1 MTDRDY
7 AQDFTHLLHVLVDK
21 VRWFTEESVRRA
33 HEVIDGERRTTVEPT
48 DTEPTDTEP
57 AKPAKRPPAKRT
69 PKPGA

>member
-7 AQDFTHLLHVLVDK
+7 AQDFSHLLHVLVDK

-33 HEVIDGERRTTVEPT
+33 HDVIDAERRSTVEPT
-48 DTEPTDTEP
+48 DPEPE
-57 AKPAKRPPAKRT
+57 KPAKRPPAKRT

>member
-7 AQDFTHLLHVLVDK
+7 AQDFSHLLHVLVDK

-33 HEVIDGERRTTVEPT
+33 HDVIDAERRSTVEPT
-48 DTEPTDTEP
+48 DLEPE
-57 AKPAKRPPAKRT
+57 KPAKRPPAKRT